1 MKELRLALHY
11 LIFGWYYRRVEQHYK
26 ERTFKNS
33 VLNLWDNYQHS
44 KFVIKGLEEVI
55 HKASK
60 REAKMRSKISI
71 LELRARGITQETL
84 DPLNEMFGTD
94 LKGIS
99 KEEKQN

>member
-11 LIFGWYYRRVEQHYK
+11 LIFGWYYRRVE
-26 ERTFKNS
+26 
-33 VLNLWDNYQHS
+33 QHS